1 MVAVATTF
9 PYVSIWSLSG
19 KPSLPLLQDW
29 YLKSTYDTG
38 RRESHYVNVVHPQL
52 PHGYLLAYPI
62 GGLFPALLH
71 GHRALRPSVVESEQ
85 KETADWDICRI
96 YSILTFNTIT
106 FQELLQAQL
115 PDASTIVPLWG

>member
-1 MVAVATTF
+1 MAMQEGWEEAPDGV
-9 PYVSIWSLSG
+9 
-19 KPSLPLLQDW
+19 
-29 YLKSTYDTG
+29 
-38 RRESHYVNVVHPQL
+38 
-52 PHGYLLAYPI
+52 
-62 GGLFPALLH
+62 